1 MKKPRVIFHVDVNS
15 AFLSWESVDR
25 LSKDNKAIDL
35 RTIDSVI
42 GGDQNSRHG
51 IVLAKSTSAKKYG
64 IVTGEPLTKAIAK
77 CPNLVIVPPNFKVY
91 SRYSQSLIQ
100 LLSEY
105 TPTLSQFSIDEAFL
119 DMSESWHLFG
129 QTPVEVAQKIRSR
142 IASDLNFTVN
152 IGISAN
158 KLLAKMASDFKK
170 PNLCHT
176 LFPEEIP
183 TKMWPLPVEELF
195 FVGPSTKNRFYSLG
209 IRTIYDLAHSD
220 LNLLKLQLG
229 NKYASLIYDYAN
241 GIDEEP
247 VEVEEE
253 KSKGCGN
260 SITLAT
266 DVIDTETAKQ
276 VLLALSETVASRL
289 RQSNLSA
296 SCITIEIK
304 YADFHKKSHQ
314 MTLPEVT
321 NVTNDIYHAAYHLFL
336 ECWDHSPIRL
346 LGVRASKFDE
356 KEFTQLSLFQ
366 AEKSE
371 KLTKL
376 DSAIDSIRHKFGTD
390 AVKRASF
397 LKGDAI
403 CKHRLGN
410 PEHK

>member
-1 MKKPRVIFHVDVNS
+1 MRQRIIFHVDVNS
-15 AFLSWESVDR
+15 AFLSWESVER
-25 LSKDNKAIDL
+25 LNKDKDAIDL
-35 RTIDSVI
+35 RSIDAVI
-42 GGDQNSRHG
+42 GGDRNSRHG

-64 IVTGEPLTKAIAK
+64 ISTGEPLSQALAK
-77 CPNLVIVPPNFKVY
+77 CPNLVIVPPDFEIYNQH
-91 SRYSQSLIQ
+91 SQALIQ

-119 DMSESWHLFG
+119 DMSDSWHLFG
-129 QTPVEVAQKIRSR
+129 QTPIEVAQKIRTR
-142 IASDLNFTVN
+142 IASELKFTVN
-152 IGISAN
+152 IGISSN

-195 FVGPSTKNRFYSLG
+195 FVGPSTKNRFHNLG

-229 NKYASLIYDYAN
+229 SKYASLIHDYAN
-241 GIDEEP
+241 GIDDDP
-247 VEVEEE
+247 VEPEEA
-253 KSKGCGN
+253 KNKGCGN

-266 DVIDTETAKQ
+266 DVNDLGTAKQ
-276 VLLALSETVASRL
+276 VLLALSETVGSRL
-289 RQSNLSA
+289 RQNNTSA
-296 SCITIEIK
+296 SCITVEIK

-321 NVTNDIYHAAYHLFL
+321 NATNEIYKAACQLFA
-336 ECWDHSPIRL
+336 EFWDHSPIRL
-346 LGVRASKFDE
+346 LGVRASKLDE
-356 KEFTQLSLFQ
+356 NEFTQLSLFQ
-366 AEKSE
+366 TKKSE

-376 DSAIDSIRHKFGTD
+376 DSAIDSIRNKYGTD

-403 CKHRLGN
+403 CKHRLGK
-410 PEHK
+410 PDH